1 MAALRGKRG
10 KTASIAPKETTDSE
24 QLEQQEDSRPI
35 DGAEWDLS
43 EFGSK
48 QDLVLRA
55 IEGEILPRLLIAQ
68 SQERRDVKTAAKGL
82 TAVDKETISSFA
94 RLLSEADMQAIDAY
108 IESHLAKGMSVDSL
122 LLDLFAPTAR
132 ELGDM
137 WLRDE
142 CSFTEVTIGL
152 CALECQL
159 MRHTEREQPI
169 SMVPDENRVALFSP
183 VPGEQHVFGLL
194 IVKELFRRAGWAVSA
209 PSEAQEDALLDAVQE
224 NWFSIIGLTVSC
236 AEAARRCAS
245 LIPRLRL
252 ASQNPELVVVVGGYC
267 FERAE
272 EEQELIGAD
281 LVVNDGPTAL
291 VEIERLID
299 QREDNGLVH

>member
-1 MAALRGKRG
+1 MAALRGR
-10 KTASIAPKETTDSE
+10 TASFARAETTGGE
-24 QLEQQEDSRPI
+24 QREQQEDLRPI
-35 DGAEWDLS
+35 DGADLASS
-43 EFGSK
+43 ELGSK
-48 QDLVLRA
+48 QDMVLRA

-68 SQERRDVKTAAKGL
+68 GQERKEVKTVVEGL
-82 TAVDKETISSFA
+82 TVVGTETISSFA
-94 RLLSEADMQAIDAY
+94 RLLTEADMQAVDAY
-108 IESHLAKGMSVDSL
+108 IEAHLARGMSIESL

-159 MRHTEREQPI
+159 MRRTEMDQPT
-169 SMVPDENRVALFSP
+169 SMVPDDNRVALFSP

-209 PSEAQEDALLDAVQE
+209 PLEAQEDALLDAVQE
-224 NWFSIIGLTVSC
+224 NWFTMVGLSVSC

-245 LIPRLRL
+245 LIPRLRV
-252 ASQNPELVVVVGGYC
+252 ASKNSDLVVVVGGYC

-272 EEQELIGAD
+272 DEQELIGAD

-291 VEIERLID
+291 VETERLVD
-299 QREDNGLVH
+299 QRTDNGLVH